1 MAIAEYGNVSS
12 EFKLE
17 AFSMRHTFESAQPLT
32 FYADYNPK
40 FNSLSYGAGKLF
52 MRLESK
58 EYGSEAVLRVYGK
71 KSRVYSSE
79 AHKRLRLDDDMKK
92 IYKKIAK
99 DSHVSEAIARYYGMR
114 LTLNDPWETTL
125 CFIISQFNN
134 VKRIRLIVSNIVER
148 FGSVVYSDNKLTVK
162 SFPTSEELKNATD
175 SELRALGTGFRSKYI
190 TSAAA
195 FCTDSIDLYKLSPN
209 NYDKLKSKLM
219 EIDGVGEK
227 VADCIA
233 LMGYGNLEA
242 FPTDVWIKRTMEKL
256 YFDGKKVKPRDIH
269 EFAKDYWGPYAGY
282 AQQYLFHNA
291 RTYREDKQK
300 VEKGKKAVR
309 QQA

>member
-1 MAIAEYGNVSS
+1 LTSDLLKA
-12 EFKLE
+12 KLPSTKV
-17 AFSMRHTFESAQPLT
+17 ADAHLFNLLYTFESAQPLT
-32 FYADYNPK
+32 FYADYD
-40 FNSLSYGAGKLF
+40 
-52 MRLESK
+52 
-58 EYGSEAVLRVYGK
+58 
-71 KSRVYSSE
+71 YSSNSITYAAGE
-79 AHKRLRLDDDMKK
+79 LCIKLSSEEKDCDAELKLIGKPKQSHINEVSKRFRLSDDMEK
-92 IYKKIAK
+92 IYKKISI
-99 DSHVSEAIARYYGMR
+99 DGHVEEAIKRYNGMR

-148 FGSVVYSDNKLTVK
+148 FGEEAQCYDGSVIK
-162 SFPTSEELKNATD
+162 SFPSSERLMEATD

-190 TSAAA
+190 RSAAE
-195 FCTDSIDLYKLSPN
+195 FCTNNMDLYKLNPK
-209 NYDKLKSKLM
+209 NYEKLKSRLM

-256 YFDGKKVKPRDIH
+256 YFDGKKVKIRDIH
-269 EFAKDYWGPYAGY
+269 EFAKDYWGKYAGY

-291 RTYREDKQK
+291 RTYK
-300 VEKGKKAVR
+300 VEKSKL
-309 QQA
+309 